1 MRMSPGIFHALYFVL
16 AACVAEP
23 HRDPHAALRPTPV
36 HMKGQDMHQFR
47 NDYSEGAAPE
57 MLDALI
63 RTNGEQAP
71 GYGVDPYCEHAA
83 DLIREACAQP
93 DAFVQFIPGGT
104 AANAVCIS
112 AFTEDFEG
120 PILAADA
127 HPTAHETG
135 AIEACGRRILAT
147 RDALGILTPAEVER
161 VHRDSI
167 AGGCHCT
174 RPAMLYFSNTSEF
187 GHVYTRAEFDAL
199 CDVAERLDLAVYVD
213 GARMASALAAPGGDL
228 TLEHVTERADAFTLG
243 GTKAGMLFGEAL
255 VVNPRSKRGRRAIER
270 IPYLVKRGGHMTAK
284 GRLMGVQY
292 GAAFTRAADGSLPY
306 LSHAARANECAC
318 LLARGL
324 EDAGFEPYVR
334 ANGNQQFFWFDP
346 DDAARITEA
355 CGAEVTPALDPAG
368 RGRVLLR
375 FVTSWACRPEHVEEL
390 MGFIAAL

>member
-1 MRMSPGIFHALYFVL
+1 
-16 AACVAEP
+16 
-23 HRDPHAALRPTPV
+23 
-36 HMKGQDMHQFR
+36 MKGQDMHQFR

-57 MLDALI
+57 MLDALV

-71 GYGVDPYCEHAA
+71 GYGIDTYCKHAA
-83 DLIREACAQP
+83 ELIREACAKP

-104 AANAVCIS
+104 ATNAVCIS

-120 PILAADA
+120 PILTADA

-147 RDALGILTPAEVER
+147 RDTLGVLTPAEVER
-161 VHRDSI
+161 VYHDSI

-174 RPAMLYFSNTSEF
+174 RPAMFYFSNTSEL

-199 CDVAERLDLAVYVD
+199 CDMAGKLDLSVYVD
-213 GARMASALAAPGGDL
+213 GARMASALTAPGNDL
-228 TLEHVTERADAFTLG
+228 TLEHLAERADAFTLG

-270 IPYLVKRGGHMTAK
+270 VPYLVKRGGHMTAK

-292 GAAFTRAADGSLPY
+292 TAAFTRGEDGALPY
-306 LSHAARANECAC
+306 FSHAANANECAC
-318 LLARGL
+318 MLAHGL
-324 EDAGFEPYVR
+324 ENAGFEPYVQT
-334 ANGNQQFFWFDP
+334 NGNQQFFWFDP
-346 DDAARITEA
+346 DKATRIVEA
-355 CGAEVTPALDPAG
+355 CGAEVTPADDPVG
-368 RGRVLLR
+368 HDRVLLR

-390 MGFIAAL
+390 IGFICTL

>member
-1 MRMSPGIFHALYFVL
+1 
-16 AACVAEP
+16 
-23 HRDPHAALRPTPV
+23 
-36 HMKGQDMHQFR
+36 MHQFR

-63 RTNGEQAP
+63 CTNGDQAS
-71 GYGVDPYCEHAA
+71 GYGTDSHCEHAA
-83 DLIREACAQP
+83 DLIRTACGQP

-147 RDALGILTPAEVER
+147 NDALGVLTPAEVER
-161 VHRDSI
+161 VYHASI

-174 RPAMLYFSNTSEF
+174 RPAMLYFSNTSEL

-199 CDVAERLDLAVYVD
+199 CDVAEKLGLAVYVD

-228 TLEHVTERADAFTLG
+228 TLEHLAARADAFTLG

-255 VVNPRSKRGRRAIER
+255 VVSPRSERGRRAIDR
-270 IPYLVKRGGHMTAK
+270 IPYLTKRGGHMTAK

-292 GAAFTRAADGSLPY
+292 TAAFTRSVDGSLPY
-306 LSHAARANECAC
+306 FAHAASANECAC
-318 LLARGL
+318 MLARGL
-324 EDAGFEPYVR
+324 EDAGFEPYVHT
-334 ANGNQQFFWFDP
+334 NGNQQFFWFDS
-346 DDAARITEA
+346 DDAVRIVKA
-355 CGAEVTPALDPAG
+355 CGAEVTPAVDPAD
-368 RGRVLLR
+368 RDRVLLR
-375 FVTSWACRPEHVEEL
+375 FVTSWACRPEHVDEL
-390 MGFIAAL
+390 LEFVCAL